1 MTIECRNLGFA
12 YATPDGPLLALD
24 RIDLTVHPEEF
35 LCIVGPSGCGK
46 TTLLKL
52 VAGLLEPGSGTIDLG
67 EDRDRTRPAAMV
79 FQEHGLYPWMS
90 VLDNVCLGPMFRGD
104 SAADRNEQA
113 RGLLR
118 QFGLAE
124 FIDHY
129 PHQLSVGMKQRVSL
143 ARAFIMKPAV
153 LLMDEPFAA
162 LDALNKVVLQEEL
175 LRIWKRH
182 RTQVIYITH
191 DIDEAL
197 LLGDRILVMSG
208 KPGHIRKDITVPLKR
223 PRRREDLALPDAT
236 ACKADIW
243 RILEHEV
250 KQVVGS
256 TL

>member
-1 MTIECRNLGFA
+1 MIIECRDLHFS
-12 YATPDGPLLALD
+12 YPTPEGPLLALD
-24 RIDLTVHPEEF
+24 GIDLDVGSEEF

-52 VAGLLEPGSGTIDLG
+52 VAGLLEPTSGTIDMGLENG
-67 EDRDRTRPAAMV
+67 ERRPAAMV
-79 FQEHGLYPWMS
+79 FQEHGLFPWMS
-90 VLDNVCLGPMFRGD
+90 VVDNVCLEPMFRGVD
-104 SAADRNEQA
+104 PRERREEAHQ
-113 RGLLR
+113 LLR

-124 FIDHY
+124 FADHY

-143 ARAFIMKPAV
+143 ARAFITQPGV

-175 LRIWKRH
+175 LRIWRRH

-208 KPGHIRKDITVPLKR
+208 KPGRIREDITVPLKR
-223 PRRREDLALPDAT
+223 PRRREDLALPDAA
-236 ACKADIW
+236 ACKAHIW
-243 RILEHEV
+243 HSLENEV
-250 KQVVGS
+250 RRVVGS